1 MQAPDASEYPEFY
14 LGYGELVPSGDLVE
28 TLGRQIDRTL
38 ALLQRVPA
46 AGETHRYAEGKW
58 SVREVVGHVI
68 DAERLFTYRALHIAR
83 GDPAP
88 LPGMDQEAWAS
99 ASNAHERPLAKLAD
113 ELEAVRR
120 ATLHLF
126 GGLSPEVH
134 DRRGIASGYE
144 ISIRCIGGIVAGH
157 ELHHRRVLKERYLP
171 GIDGW
176 ADEGP

>member
-14 LGYGELVPSGDLVE
+14 LGYGGLVPPGDLVE

-88 LPGMDQEAWAS
+88 LPGMDQEEWAS
-99 ASNAHERPLAKLAD
+99 ASNAHERPLAELAD

-126 GGLSPEVH
+126 GGLPPEVH

-144 ISIRCIGGIVAGH
+144 ISVRCIGGIVAGH
-157 ELHHRRVLKERYLP
+157 ELHHRRILKERYLP
-171 GIDGW
+171 EIDGW
-176 ADEGP
+176 EDDGP